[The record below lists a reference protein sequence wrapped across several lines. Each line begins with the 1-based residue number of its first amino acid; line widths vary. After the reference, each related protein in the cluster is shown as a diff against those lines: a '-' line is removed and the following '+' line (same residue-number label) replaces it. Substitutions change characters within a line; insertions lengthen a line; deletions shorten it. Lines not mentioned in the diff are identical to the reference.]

1 MINFKL
7 GDAIERFTYYTGI
20 QWVFYKFVDK
30 DSCGCDERQKY
41 LNNINNRNE
50 EN

>member
-7 GDAIERFTYYTGI
+7 GDLVERFTYYSGI
-20 QWVFYKFVDK
+20 QWIFYKFVDK
-30 DSCGCDERQKY
+30 EDCGCDKRKEY

-50 EN
+50 KN